1 MSQPQ
6 LDLRAIIADT
16 VRDVVAEMVAGSV
29 HDAVAGSGQ
38 IAAPSASPPPVLET
52 AGVPGSEH
60 VIRAPGR
67 QVVEAVRISDNT
79 DLDHFVR
86 RLVTMFENPKVRQDI
101 KAGRLSFRLEGR
113 SMLAADTGPVMR
125 VESGALTERQVE
137 TAHAEGRRIV
147 LARRAVATPL
157 ARERARALRV
167 PIEKETR

>member
-1 MSQPQ
+1 MNQPQ
-6 LDLRAIIADT
+6 LDLRAMIADT

-29 HDAVAGSGQ
+29 RDAVSGAVAGT
-38 IAAPSASPPPVLET
+38 PPPEPPSPIPESTGV
-52 AGVPGSEH
+52 AGAEYVVRP
-60 VIRAPGR
+60 PDR
-67 QVVEAVRISDNT
+67 QTVESVRISDNA
-79 DLDHFVR
+79 DLDQFVR

-113 SMLAADTGPVMR
+113 STLADDAGPVMR

-137 TAHAEGRRIV
+137 TAHEQGRRIV